1 MKRAVMLLL
10 WLITLMC
17 VSFTVGAEEQTDK
30 DNIVPVS
37 CVPVEI
43 ATPEDVIQIGSES
56 VASTIIEETQSP
68 SQAETAQQEEPE
80 AEAEST
86 VAVVPHTEEDVYL
99 LAQLINSEAGIESP
113 KCQAYVASVVINRLN
128 RPEFP
133 STIEGVIFDRKFG
146 VQFSVTL
153 RNKKGHRPIDNTPSE
168 QQIEIARYCL
178 NNGSVLP
185 SDVLV
190 FYSTSCDSGWVTS
203 RKRYAQVDHTV
214 FSYSHK

>member
-1 MKRAVMLLL
+1 MKKAVTLTL
-10 WLITLMC
+10 WLIILMC
-17 VSFTVGAEEQTDK
+17 ISFTAGAEEQEPVNVITLAS
-30 DNIVPVS
+30 VPATIPYDLTNGVKEN
-37 CVPVEI
+37 VEN
-43 ATPEDVIQIGSES
+43 S
-56 VASTIIEETQSP
+56 VASIIEETP
-68 SQAETAQQEEPE
+68 APQAEIVPREEPVQE
-80 AEAEST
+80 F
-86 VAVVPHTEEDVYL
+86 VPVIPHTEEDVYL

-113 KCQAYVASVVINRLN
+113 QCQAYVASVVINRVN
-128 RPEFP
+128 SPEFP
-133 STIEGVIFDRKFG
+133 NTIDGVIFDRKFG

-168 QQIEIARYCL
+168 QQIQIARHCL

-203 RKRYAQVDHTV
+203 RKRYTQVDHTI